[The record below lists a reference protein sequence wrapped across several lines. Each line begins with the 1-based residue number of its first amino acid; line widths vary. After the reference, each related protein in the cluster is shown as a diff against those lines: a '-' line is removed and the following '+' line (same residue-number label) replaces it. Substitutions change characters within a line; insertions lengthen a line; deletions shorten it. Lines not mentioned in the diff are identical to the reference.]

1 MKMDA
6 QINFRTSSEIKE
18 QVEEMAKSRGLK
30 PSQLINE
37 IVADFL
43 NRQGSQN
50 SVAINLEMLHE
61 IVTSHEKQLETY
73 GKQIEMLTKK

>member
-43 NRQGSQN
+43 NRQESQK
-50 SVAINLEMLHE
+50 SETINLQTLHE
-61 IVTSHEKQLETY
+61 IVTSHEKQLEMY
-73 GKQIEMLTKK
+73 GKQIEILTKK

>member
-18 QVEEMAKSRGLK
+18 QVEEIAKSRGVR

-43 NRQGSQN
+43 NRQGNQKSMT
-50 SVAINLEMLHE
+50 INLETLYE
-61 IVTSHEKQLETY
+61 IVTSHEKQLESY
-73 GKQIEMLTKK
+73 GKQIEILTKK

>member
-1 MKMDA
+1 MDA

-43 NRQGSQN
+43 NRGSQK
-50 SVAINLEMLHE
+50 SETINLETLRE
-61 IVTSHEKQLETY
+61 IVTSHEKQLETHE
-73 GKQIEMLTKK
+73 KQIEMLTKK

>member
-1 MKMDA
+1 MDA

-43 NRQGSQN
+43 NRGSQK
-50 SVAINLEMLHE
+50 SETINLETLHE